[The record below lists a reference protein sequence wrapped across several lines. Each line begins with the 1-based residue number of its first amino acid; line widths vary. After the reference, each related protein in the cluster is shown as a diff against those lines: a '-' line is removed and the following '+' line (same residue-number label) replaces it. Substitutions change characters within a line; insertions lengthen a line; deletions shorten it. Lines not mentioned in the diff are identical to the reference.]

1 VIEYP
6 TWGGIT
12 YLILECFSW
21 LVASEGS
28 PGGVSATWGMLGPRV
43 KSFTSDLVT
52 IIFVVYLIYCK
63 LV

>member
-28 PGGVSATWGMLGPRV
+28 PSGVSATWGMLGPRV
-43 KSFTSDLVT
+43 
-52 IIFVVYLIYCK
+52 
-63 LV
+63 